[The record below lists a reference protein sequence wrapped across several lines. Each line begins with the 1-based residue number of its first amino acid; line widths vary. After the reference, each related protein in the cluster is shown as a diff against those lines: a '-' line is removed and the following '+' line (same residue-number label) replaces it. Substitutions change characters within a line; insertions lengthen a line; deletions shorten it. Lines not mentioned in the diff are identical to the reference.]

1 MEWYRCS
8 EARAV
13 FFRHIFSIWASSADK
28 AGKMR
33 IPISF
38 ILFLFSALLASTI
51 RTSQSLLKVT
61 MTFFGVGRSLS
72 NLPRRCSR
80 SIFTSTP
87 ISVITSSFSFA
98 RSAFSSLFLVR
109 SSGRPRTRKLDLT
122 LWWVLGALSGPV
134 LLGMAL
140 ICGSSRSSMIFV
152 TTPSIRVSHF
162 STTLLTLS
170 SIDFSIVRS
179 RLSSLQFNF

>member
-1 MEWYRCS
+1 
-8 EARAV
+8 
-13 FFRHIFSIWASSADK
+13 
-28 AGKMR
+28 
-33 IPISF
+33 
-38 ILFLFSALLASTI
+38 
-51 RTSQSLLKVT
+51 
-61 MTFFGVGRSLS
+61 MTFLGVGRSLS
-72 NLPRRCSR
+72 NLPRRWSR

-87 ISVITSSFSFA
+87 ISVITSLSFSFA

-122 LWWVLGALSGPV
+122 LWWVLGDLGGPV

-140 ICGSSRSSMIFV
+140 ICGSSRFSMTFV
-152 TTPSIRVSHF
+152 TTSSIRVSHF

-179 RLSSLQFNF
+179 RLSSLQFNFSLAWIVFRRWSLRLFSTQSSQKRATRAPSSLMPLIATFESPVQVGFKCIVVSHARQW